1 MTNKISDYIKEQTCA
16 SVCCADEQG
25 QPYCFSCFYAFNSD
39 EQLLYY
45 KSSADTQHASILSK
59 NPAVAGTILPDKLSR
74 LHVRGLQFEGIL
86 LPTDHPSAK
95 AAVSFY
101 YRKYPGA
108 LAIPGEVWTMQIN
121 RAKFTDSSLG
131 FGKKLNWS
139 REDAAVAY

>member
-1 MTNKISDYIKEQTCA
+1 MTDKINEYIKEQACA
-16 SVCCADEQG
+16 SVCCVDEQG
-25 QPYCFSCFYAFNSD
+25 QPYCFSCFYVYNSN

-45 KSSADTQHASILSK
+45 KSSANTQHALILSR

-95 AAVSFY
+95 AAASFY
-101 YRKYPGA
+101 YRKNPGA
-108 LAIPGEVWTMQIN
+108 LAIAGEVWTLQIN
-121 RAKFTDSSLG
+121 AVKFTDSSLG

-139 REDAAVAY
+139 REDAAVAQ